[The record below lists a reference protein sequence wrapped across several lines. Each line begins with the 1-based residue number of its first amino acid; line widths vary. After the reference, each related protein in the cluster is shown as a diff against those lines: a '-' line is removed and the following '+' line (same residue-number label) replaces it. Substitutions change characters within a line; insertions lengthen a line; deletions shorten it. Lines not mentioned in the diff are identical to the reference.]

1 MGPNSRNSQSSNC
14 TGGGGMLTRTSFV
27 GDGSGSMGSGS
38 GCGCGCGSDGLLGL
52 VLGEGTFGDG
62 GGGGTVAGSV

>member
-1 MGPNSRNSQSSNC
+1 
-14 TGGGGMLTRTSFV
+14 MLTRTSFV

-52 VLGEGTFGDG
+52 VWGEGTYGDG